1 MPPASTPSEHS
12 EPEHS
17 GLSTEASRGA
27 HFAQLLVRHDRAL
40 RRYVL
45 AMIPRKGDADEVMQ
59 RTAVRLWTKFDEF
72 DTQREF
78 LPWAIQ
84 QTYFEILN
92 FRKEFARRKLFFRE
106 EVMQRLADCRPEYD
120 SLQEQRRTALE
131 KCLKRINREGVQL
144 LRRRY
149 CDSGSIADLAIELGQ
164 TAKALYR
171 RLDRLR
177 ASIAE
182 CIRSRMGEVQH
193 EHE

>member
-1 MPPASTPSEHS
+1 MSSASTPSEHS
-12 EPEHS
+12 GPP
-17 GLSTEASRGA
+17 GEASRGA
-27 HFAQLLVRHDRAL
+27 AFAQLLVRHDQAL
-40 RRYVL
+40 RRYIL
-45 AMIPRKGDADEVMQ
+45 AMLPRKEDADEVMQ

-72 DTQREF
+72 DSTRDF

-92 FRKEFARRKLFFRE
+92 FRKEFARGKLFFQE
-106 EVMQRLADCRPEYD
+106 EVIQRLADCRPEYD

-131 KCLKRINREGVQL
+131 KCLKSINQEGVQL

-149 CDSGSIADLAIELGQ
+149 CDSGSIAELADELGQ
-164 TAKALYR
+164 TAKSLYR

-177 ASIAE
+177 AAIAD
-182 CIRSRMGEVQH
+182 CVRTRLLEVQH